1 MTATETGGA
10 GVAGEMLLETK
21 RVFDAAA
28 AEEEQ
33 LSLRDPVTAEEMVE
47 AREALG
53 PEAGRLALVRH
64 AREERGRGRPPG
76 SRNRR
81 TDDFARYILSFGQ
94 DPAITLIQIASTQPE
109 VLIEA
114 SQQEKVHSF
123 SKNNEPRM
131 VTERMTYDAAQA
143 LRIRCAEALMGFIH
157 GKKPVEVNLNASGD
171 FNLIVPGRNVS
182 EEDAQRLIDGGEIEL
197 GEWSEVDDAQ

>member
-1 MTATETGGA
+1 MTATKTGGA
-10 GVAGEMLLETK
+10 GAAAGMLAETK
-21 RVFDAAA
+21 RVFDAAS

-33 LSLRDPVTAEEMVE
+33 LALRDPVTAEEMLE

-76 SRNRR
+76 SRNKR
-81 TDDFARYILSFGQ
+81 TEDFARYILSFGQ

-114 SQQEKVHSF
+114 SQQEKVHSY
-123 SKNNEPRM
+123 SKYNEPRI
-131 VTERMTYDAAQA
+131 VIERMTYDAAQA
-143 LRIRCAEALMGFIH
+143 LRVRCAEALMGFIH
-157 GKKPVEVNLNASGD
+157 AKKPVAVDINASGD
-171 FNLIVPGRNVS
+171 FNLIVPGLNIS
-182 EEDAQRLIDGGEIEL
+182 EEGAQKIVDGEFAEI
-197 GEWSEVDDAQ
+197 GEWRGGDEPQ